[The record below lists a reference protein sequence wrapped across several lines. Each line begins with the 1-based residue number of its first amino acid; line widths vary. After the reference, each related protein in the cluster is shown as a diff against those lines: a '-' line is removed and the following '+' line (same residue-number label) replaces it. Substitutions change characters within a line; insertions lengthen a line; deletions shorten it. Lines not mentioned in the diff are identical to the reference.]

1 MGIKNHSRPVFDLG
15 GTFIFLWWIM
25 CLCAS
30 YFLFSCARV
39 RDEPLDDDAADAE
52 ETEPTEDE
60 EGSIIDPSVDAG
72 ETMDIVSADTFRPT
86 PDTGLIDRPVLP
98 TDRGQ
103 VVADTGFPIF
113 DTGFPIRDTGFPIL
127 DTGFPVVDTGFPVVD
142 APAPEQLLIAAV
154 PLDFRGGWC
163 PDPSQL
169 NIVIYDFTGFAI
181 DWPTANYRGVLL
193 DSRWSGMVFVDVR
206 CGSVP
211 FVPRPTDVGRTAR
224 QMGFWYASV
233 EGRSPRLADQLD
245 RAIICPKI
253 VPAGQYAL
261 AIAVDEGFIGRC
273 L

>member
-1 MGIKNHSRPVFDLG
+1 MGIKNDSRPVFDLG
-15 GTFIFLWWIM
+15 GTFIFLWWIL

-39 RDEPLDDDAADAE
+39 RDEPLDDDAADADE
-52 ETEPTEDE
+52 SELTDED
-60 EGSIIDPSVDAG
+60 GSAIDPSVDAG
-72 ETMDIVSADTFRPT
+72 ETMDIVPADTFHPMS
-86 PDTGLIDRPVLP
+86 DTGSVDRPVPP

-103 VVADTGFPIF
+103 IVMDTGFPVL
-113 DTGFPIRDTGFPIL
+113 DTGFPVRDTGFPIL
-127 DTGFPVVDTGFPVVD
+127 DTGFPVVDV
-142 APAPEQLLIAAV
+142 PAPEQYLVAAV
-154 PLDFRGGWC
+154 PRDFRGGWC

-169 NIVIYDFTGFAI
+169 NIVIYDFTGYAI
-181 DWPTANYRGVLL
+181 DWPTANYRAVLL

-211 FVPRPTDVGRTAR
+211 FVPRVTDVGRTAR